1 MIDMFNIPE
10 DKKAVEVFYF
20 KGTGN
25 WQTWKKPANAT
36 FVYMFVIGGGS
47 GGGGGRTS
55 AILGA
60 TGGGGGASSSTT
72 HGVYAANMIP
82 DTLYLQVGAGGAGG
96 VNQGTGVAGG
106 LSYVSF
112 KPDTTAI
119 NILLQSGAAGATGGI
134 GSGSSSTGATGGTA
148 GTAWAYLTAIN
159 GSIGMVDSN
168 PGQNGTTGT
177 GSGATPQNV
186 TFTTIL
192 SGGAGGGAVSGGA
205 ATYNGGSILASSI
218 TPLLSPGVMNAADST
233 VNGSHGLTNLFGN
246 AQSPMFFTGGA
257 GGAATSTSA
266 RNAGAGGN
274 GSYGCGGGGG
284 GGAYNA
290 TGGPGGKGGDG
301 LIMIVCV

>member
-1 MIDMFNIPE
+1 MIDMFNTPS
-10 DKKAVEVFYF
+10 DKVSAQVFYF
-20 KGTGN
+20 AGAGA
-25 WQTWKKPANAT
+25 WQMWQKPTNAT

-72 HGVYAANMIP
+72 HAVYAANMIP

-112 KPDTTAI
+112 DPDTTAI

-134 GSGSSSTGATGGTA
+134 GSGSSSTGATGGTG
-148 GTAWAYLTAIN
+148 GTSWGFATAIN
-159 GSIGMVDSN
+159 GNIGLVDSN
-168 PGQNGTTGT
+168 PGQNGTAGT
-177 GSGATPQNV
+177 GSGASPQNL

-192 SGGAGGGAVSGGA
+192 SGGAGGGAVSGGGT
-205 ATYNGGSILASSI
+205 TYNGGSILASSI

-233 VNGSHGLTNLFGN
+233 AIGSHGVTNLFGN
-246 AQSPMFFTGGA
+246 TQSPMFFTGGA
-257 GGAATSTSA
+257 GGAATSTTA
-266 RNAGAGGN
+266 RKAGAGGN
-274 GSYGCGGGGG
+274 GAYGCGGGGG

-290 TGGPGGKGGDG
+290 TGGDGGKGGDG